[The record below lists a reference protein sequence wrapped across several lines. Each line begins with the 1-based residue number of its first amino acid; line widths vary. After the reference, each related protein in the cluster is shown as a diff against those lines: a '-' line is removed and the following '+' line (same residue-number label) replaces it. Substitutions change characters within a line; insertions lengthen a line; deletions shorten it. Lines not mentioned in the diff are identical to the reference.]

1 MAHFRYE
8 IHKKLINIL
17 DDASETR
24 LVAQTVVK
32 QINLLKVIY
41 NTLSNKPGPKL
52 RMRLP
57 KIAGKSVFSTDES
70 TEDVTIL

>member
-41 NTLSNKPGPKL
+41 IIK
-52 RMRLP
+52 
-57 KIAGKSVFSTDES
+57 
-70 TEDVTIL
+70 